1 MEENITKGLFNL
13 DSLNEAS
20 KGTVRAIDYYL
31 IKENELNDVYSQD
44 DIDCL
49 KDNIMEFQLSQPII
63 VRKNKNNSYTI
74 ISGHRRFKACV
85 EIFKEGNKLM
95 YFDKEYVNQIPC
107 IIINKEYENADDEFL
122 AIVSSNAARV
132 LTAEERKNIYI
143 KLKEIY
149 DRKCKLGKKPPG
161 RERET
166 IASWMGISQRTIGN
180 YKKEL
185 KNENI
190 QKQNNKGRYIKK
202 LSSLEYRFIDFDPNQ
217 YSEEELIELK
227 SVAIPAINIVMQ
239 RLDIDLSE
247 L

>member
-1 MEENITKGLFNL
+1 MNENITRGLFNP

-20 KGTVRAIDYYL
+20 KGTVKAIDYYL
-31 IKENELNDVYSQD
+31 IKENELNDIYSQD
-44 DIDCL
+44 DIECL
-49 KDNIMEFQLSQPII
+49 KDNILEFQLSQPII

-74 ISGHRRFKACV
+74 ISGHRRFKACKQ
-85 EIFKEGNKLM
+85 IFKEGNKLM
-95 YFDKEYVNQIPC
+95 YFDKEYINQIPC
-107 IIINKEYENADDEFL
+107 IIDNKEYEDSDDELL

-132 LTAEERKNIYI
+132 LSSEERKKIYL

-149 DRKCKLGKKPPG
+149 DRKCRQGKKPSG

-166 IASWMGISQRTIGN
+166 IASWMGISQRTVTN

-185 KNENI
+185 QNDI
-190 QKQNNKGRYIKK
+190 VQKQNNKGKYLKR
-202 LSSLEYRFIDFDPNQ
+202 LNSLECRFTDFESSQ
-217 YSEEELIELK
+217 YSQEDIQELK
-227 SVAIPAINIVMQ
+227 SAAIPAINIIMQ